1 MTERISTQVYAMLNT
16 FLKCTVSREG
26 EKMGVFDLANM
37 EVNVFW
43 RVPIFTK
50 FRKVHKIWKFHT
62 RDFLPLRKQIF
73 LSASIF

>member
-62 RDFLPLRKQIF
+62 HEIF
-73 LSASIF
+73 YL